1 MEIETSPSKIIRV
14 ISETAKSVH
23 IIDFVTLAVWIAGAF
38 LIKAV
43 TNIRDSV
50 PAEMRLMYILFIT
63 VYMLFMLVFLCLSE
77 IVHMIKRIE
86 QR

>member
-1 MEIETSPSKIIRV
+1 MEIETKASKILRV
-14 ISETAKSVH
+14 ISDAAKTMH

-43 TNIRDSV
+43 TNIGDSV
-50 PAEMRLMYILFIT
+50 PSEMRLMYVMFII
-63 VYMLFMLVFLCLSE
+63 VYMLFMLVFLCLAE
-77 IVHMIKRIE
+77 IVHTIKRIE

>member
-1 MEIETSPSKIIRV
+1 MEIETKTSKIMRV
-14 ISETAKSVH
+14 MCETAKTVH

-43 TNIRDSV
+43 TNIGDSV
-50 PAEMRLMYILFIT
+50 SAEIRVMYMLFIT
-63 VYMLFMLVFLCLSE
+63 LYMQFMLVFLCLAV